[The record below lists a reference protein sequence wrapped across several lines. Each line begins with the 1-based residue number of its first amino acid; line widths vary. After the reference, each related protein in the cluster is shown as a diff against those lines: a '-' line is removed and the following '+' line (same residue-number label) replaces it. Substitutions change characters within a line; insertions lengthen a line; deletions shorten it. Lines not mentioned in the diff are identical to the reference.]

1 MKFNYNEISEF
12 NLNVLKQAGW
22 YKERKVDIQ
31 HWLDY
36 YKDYNLPDNAY
47 YREFLESF
55 GGLHIID
62 PPKHPERLCAP
73 EDTRFDPTYVD
84 YEWAEEYQNDV
95 QCTQYPLGTVYG
107 DRGFLMLSD
116 ELNFYEISERGVSFM
131 GNNLSELFETIIS
144 ATRKSKLIFDENG
157 AVT

>member
-1 MKFNYNEISEF
+1 MKFNYNEISDF

-22 YKERKVDIQ
+22 SEGRKVDIQ

-36 YKDYNLPDNAY
+36 YKKYNFPGSES

-62 PPKHPERLCAP
+62 PPKHPERLYCP
-73 EDTRFDPTYVD
+73 GDTRFDPTYVD

-95 QCTQYPLGTVYG
+95 QCTQYPLGTVFG
-107 DRGFLMLSD
+107 DRGSLMLSD
-116 ELNFYEISERGVSFM
+116 ELNFYDISDRGVSFM

-144 ATRKSKLIFDENG
+144 ATRKPKLIFDENG
-157 AVT
+157 AVS